1 MARGIQAVQTDA
13 SSTDALES
21 YRELIELQKQII
33 ELAQQ
38 NERAKLECRQLR
50 DRVAAEVVNQAGTQ
64 RSLRQ
69 KANKAFAELPANLAK
84 SNLVSFIVKEQS
96 IC

>member
-33 ELAQQ
+33 DLAER
-38 NERAKLECRQLR
+38 NEQAKLACHQLR
-50 DRVAAEVVNQAGTQ
+50 ERMAAEVVGQSVTQ
-64 RSLRQ
+64 KSLRQ
-69 KANKAFAELPANLAK
+69 KAHQAFERLPLGLSK

-96 IC
+96 A